1 LALLAFGS
9 VFGSLLWSTGCM
21 KTSTKNLLIGIV
33 VVVLAVV
40 VASWIVNIALTF
52 LAVAF
57 KFALVALVAVVLLVF
72 VGIWWARTR
81 D

>member
-1 LALLAFGS
+1 
-9 VFGSLLWSTGCM
+9 M

-33 VVVLAVV
+33 VVILAVV

-52 LAVAF
+52 LAVAI
-57 KFALVALVAVVLLVF
+57 KFALVALVAVVLLVV